1 MQGQNVRQP
10 YFPSVSQAAMVNG
23 DGHSY
28 QTQGI
33 DHQAGQAPPNRGDQ
47 YQQQPPMKVMLFL
60 KYVCT
65 Y

>member
-10 YFPSVSQAAMVNG
+10 YLPSVSQAMVNG

-33 DHQAGQAPPNRGDQ
+33 YHPAGQAPSNRGDQ
-47 YQQQPPMKVMLFL
+47 YQQQPPMKVMFL
-60 KYVCT
+60 KDVST